1 MTITDLHNRA
11 INFVSYDVMAIL
23 TNVSFCRIMS
33 SRPVGSPPHIR
44 GFRDSVRMGKSL
56 FGVKKSV
63 VIAQLSDEQCISINL
78 IDHSMLICDA
88 PGPVPSQAMFQWLR
102 LTNTF
107 KGCPLAL
114 LDEQIDA
121 LEDFPVSALP
131 I

>member
-1 MTITDLHNRA
+1 MTMTDLHNRT
-11 INFVSYDVMAIL
+11 I
-23 TNVSFCRIMS
+23 
-33 SRPVGSPPHIR
+33 SPPYIR
-44 GFRDSVRMGKSL
+44 GFRDSVRVRKSL

-78 IDHSMLICDA
+78 IDHPMLICDA

-114 LDEQIDA
+114 LDGMRSQEA
-121 LEDFPVSALP
+121 LMV
-131 I
+131 